1 MCKEMRVDFSRNS
14 NQFSPI
20 EINGKPLKVVD
31 EAKLWGLTIT
41 SNVKWNIHVNK
52 IVLKSSK
59 RIYFLVQLKRAKV
72 SI

>member
-20 EINGKPLKVVD
+20 EINGKPLKVVN

-41 SNVKWNIHVNK
+41 SNVKWNSHVNK

-59 RIYFLVQLKRAKV
+59 RIYFLVQLKRAV